1 MVAPARK
8 TNGLSL
14 SPHVAVTSAFL
25 TLSYIVMVVA
35 PSKYVFATMTNT
47 CYLAA
52 GFWREMVSA
61 AEHHSATLLVGQ
73 MAGGSLVLAF
83 MGASSFAYHRESLLN
98 TPAHTLDI
106 LFGWVLVS
114 HALYVSASVTILA
127 LVRTLLGARADTAIS
142 IVRAVLSL
150 IFLVLVT
157 MLMVF
162 YDDFYSNQNRF
173 YFGVGPAA
181 ALFVGIG
188 RCVLVFEG
196 GGVSMDAVRAA
207 LAELLVSLVAI
218 LAAILSQGSLL
229 GRSLSRET
237 TPEAY
242 DFYHGN
248 WHWLLA
254 LGVGML
260 YSRAADTARVVQR
273 THRVCVCSLSGLDWA
288 ALLLTLLYSALIIAF
303 KEANVSLIIAKGVL
317 GTLSGCFL
325 VHGIVTA
332 TSALLVEPDETGDVA
347 ETLMAPREGAENSKG
362 HRPAVNVHP
371 ARHQQWR
378 AQRRFGDVGCSLSR
392 STTSTNSCPSLNIAA
407 HFF

>member
-1 MVAPARK
+1 MASVDK
-8 TNGLSL
+8 INGLSI

-25 TLSYIVMVVA
+25 TLSYLVMVIA

-73 MAGGSLVLAF
+73 MAGGSLVLVF
-83 MGASSFAYHRESLLN
+83 MGASSFAYHRESILG

-114 HALYVSASVTILA
+114 HALYVSASVTLLA
-127 LVRTLLGARADTAIS
+127 LVRTLLGERADTAIS
-142 IVRAVLSL
+142 ILRAVLSL

-157 MLMVF
+157 MLMVY
-162 YDDFYSNQNRF
+162 YDDFYSNQNSF
-173 YFGVGPAA
+173 YFAVGPAA
-181 ALFVGIG
+181 AVFVGVG
-188 RCVLVFEG
+188 RFVLVFEE
-196 GGVSMDAVRAA
+196 GGVSMAAVRAA

-229 GRSLSRET
+229 GRPLTRET

-242 DFYHGN
+242 DFYHGQ
-248 WHWLLA
+248 WHALLA

-273 THRVCVCSLSGLDWA
+273 THRVCVCSLSGLDWG
-288 ALLLTLLYSALIIAF
+288 ALLLIFLYSTLVIAF
-303 KEANVSLIIAKGVL
+303 KETGASLVLAKGVL
-317 GTLSGCFL
+317 GTLSGVFA
-325 VHGIVTA
+325 VHGLVTA
-332 TSALLVEPDETGDVA
+332 TSALLVDPPPQA
-347 ETLMAPREGAENSKG
+347 EY
-362 HRPAVNVHP
+362 
-371 ARHQQWR
+371 
-378 AQRRFGDVGCSLSR
+378 
-392 STTSTNSCPSLNIAA
+392 STIA
-407 HFF
+407 FRKP